1 MATGVIN
8 PRVKAVTARDDC
20 RLEITFTNG
29 EAGVFDCT
37 HLLSF
42 GVFKEFQDI
51 NYFRQVR
58 VEGGTVVWPH
68 QQDICP
74 DTLYEDSEK
83 VMTESQANQIAS
95 LLNAQNQLTT
105 KYDSARI
112 IKDQAN
118 FVIHADNNGDV
129 LGAAEVTRVQWYQAE
144 LKHLTVDPRHQRKG
158 IGRQLLRD
166 GEKRALSMGAR
177 ICQCTVREDN
187 TPSIKLFLSSGYQR
201 TVVFLN
207 TETGKR
213 VMVLQKVIQGSR

>member
-1 MATGVIN
+1 MATGVTN
-8 PRVKAVTARDDC
+8 PRVKAVTARDDY

-29 EAGVFDCT
+29 RVGVFDCT

-129 LGAAEVTRVQWYQAE
+129 LV
-144 LKHLTVDPRHQRKG
+144 
-158 IGRQLLRD
+158 LLRSR
-166 GEKRALSMGAR
+166 GSNGTR
-177 ICQCTVREDN
+177 
-187 TPSIKLFLSSGYQR
+187 PS
-201 TVVFLN
+201 
-207 TETGKR
+207 
-213 VMVLQKVIQGSR
+213 